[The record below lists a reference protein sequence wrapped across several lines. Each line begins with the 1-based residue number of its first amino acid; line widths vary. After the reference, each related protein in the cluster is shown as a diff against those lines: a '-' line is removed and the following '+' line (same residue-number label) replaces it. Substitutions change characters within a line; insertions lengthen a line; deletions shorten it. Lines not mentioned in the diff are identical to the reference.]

1 MTVFEHSFTLI
12 GLVLGLAL
20 ADVLSGL
27 IRAVR
32 ARGFRSLGLLT
43 PMLAVFVLLD
53 VTTFWGIVW
62 GMRSMMTSIWP
73 VLGISLVLCCMY
85 YVAASLALPDSFER
99 WPDLDAYYMEH
110 RRFVLGLMLF
120 CFVVVVA
127 FQTTMR
133 GGFNQDIVGISYI
146 IVLTLTWLAPW
157 KWSQIV
163 GLGALILIDVWAFA
177 PIA

>member
-32 ARGFRSLGLLT
+32 ARGLRSLGLLT

-62 GMRSMMTSIWP
+62 DARSMLTSIWP
-73 VLGISLVLCCMY
+73 VLGVSLVLSGMY
-85 YVAASLALPDSFER
+85 YIAASLVLPDSFEK
-99 WPDLDAYYMEH
+99 WPDLDVYYMKH
-110 RRFVLGLMLF
+110 RRLVLGLMLL
-120 CFVVVVA
+120 CFLIVVA
-127 FQTTMR
+127 FLTVMR
-133 GGFNQDIVGISYI
+133 GAFTTDIVGISYI
-146 IVLTLTWLAPW
+146 IVLALTWLAPW
-157 KWSQIV
+157 KRSQIT
-163 GLGALILIDVWAFA
+163 GLGTLILVDVWAFTPA
-177 PIA
+177 A